1 MPSRVL
7 LSGSYRKHPAD
18 SIFLGE
24 PPPDDVIQITLLL
37 KRRTAG
43 PEHHVI
49 QRHLSSAELGQLH
62 GADPAD
68 IRAVEAFA
76 SQHHFCIAHIHPE
89 ARSVTLTGPLSTM
102 SAAFGTDLAL
112 TQVDGDAARLALRTR
127 VIAGPYYCCSRIR

>member
-1 MPSRVL
+1 MSSRVL

-43 PEHHVI
+43 LERHVI

-68 IRAVEAFA
+68 IQATL
-76 SQHHFCIAHIHPE
+76 SHHNTI
-89 ARSVTLTGPLSTM
+89 
-102 SAAFGTDLAL
+102 SALPIFTKKP
-112 TQVDGDAARLALRTR
+112 VALR
-127 VIAGPYYCCSRIR
+127 